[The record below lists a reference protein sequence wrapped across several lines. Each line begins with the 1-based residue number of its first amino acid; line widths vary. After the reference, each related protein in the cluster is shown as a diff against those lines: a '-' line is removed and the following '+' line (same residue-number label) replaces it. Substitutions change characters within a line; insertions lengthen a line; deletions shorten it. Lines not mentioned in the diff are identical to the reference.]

1 MVVVEIRF
9 CLGWGFA
16 GVGIIVG
23 VLRFNLGFMLF
34 FFVMI
39 GLGRIKSSLSLLGL
53 RFVMRSGIDWV

>member
-34 FFVMI
+34 F
-39 GLGRIKSSLSLLGL
+39 LCH
-53 RFVMRSGIDWV
+53 DWFGKD